1 LARDLH
7 RMRCHSATGEQN
19 MRAHLFAV
27 TVLSTALT
35 ITSASATVRISGDN
49 GGLMED
55 YTARFQQV
63 RQSGEPVVIDGACYS
78 ACTMVLG
85 LVPRDQI
92 CATPNAVLGFHA
104 AWQFDKSGTRVAS
117 PSGTHDLLK
126 TYPASVRAWIARHG
140 GLTPN
145 MKFVRGRELAAIVAP
160 CGKASRAAS
169 LPSQQREGGT
179 RQARRMDP
187 RRASADAR

>member
-1 LARDLH
+1 
-7 RMRCHSATGEQN
+7 
-19 MRAHLFAV
+19 MRAQLFAAAV
-27 TVLSTALT
+27 VSTALT
-35 ITSASATVRISGDN
+35 ITSASATVLISGDN

-104 AWQFDKSGTRVAS
+104 AWQFDKSGGRVAS
-117 PSGTHDLLK
+117 ALGTRDLMK

-145 MKFVRGRELAAIVAP
+145 MKFVRGRDLAAIVAP
-160 CGKASRAAS
+160 CGETSRAAS
-169 LPSQQREGGT
+169 LPSSRRVGSTQ
-179 RQARRMDP
+179 QARRVDA

>member
-1 LARDLH
+1 
-7 RMRCHSATGEQN
+7 MRGLFSA
-19 MRAHLFAV
+19 AA
-27 TVLSTALT
+27 VLSTALT

-104 AWQFDKSGTRVAS
+104 AWQFDKSGGRVAS
-117 PSGTHDLLK
+117 SSGTRDLMK

-145 MKFVRGRELAAIVAP
+145 MKFVRGRDLAAIVAP
-160 CGKASRAAS
+160 CGEISGTAS
-169 LPSQQREGGT
+169 LPPSRRVGSA
-179 RQARRMDP
+179 RQARQVDP